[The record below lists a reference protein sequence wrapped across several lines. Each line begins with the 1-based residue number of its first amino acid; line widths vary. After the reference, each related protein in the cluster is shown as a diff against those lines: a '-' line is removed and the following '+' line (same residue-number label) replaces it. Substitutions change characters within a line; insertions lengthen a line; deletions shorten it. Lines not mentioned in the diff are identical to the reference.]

1 MNASYSDTLPF
12 NVLETETPPDS
23 QIAIGMVVDL
33 RREIEKRYFKKSI
46 YWKVFSFAFMFFL
59 FLTIWLLS
67 LKWDDTLSLIYAD
80 SMRLNKTIT
89 TLESSLTNSFES
101 QVKLSHLQ
109 HEVHAFMVN
118 TSGNGYGHDK
128 VRLESALAFSKGEKN
143 EDLKFNVTSGYS
155 EVR

>member
-1 MNASYSDTLPF
+1 MIACEDLVSVPF
-12 NVLETETPPDS
+12 NDPDSTSDS

-33 RREIEKRYFKKSI
+33 RRDIEKRYFQKSH
-46 YWKVFSFAFMFFL
+46 YWKVFSFAFMFFS

-67 LKWDDTLSLIYAD
+67 LKWDDTLKIIYQD
-80 SMRLNKTIT
+80 SMRLNNTID
-89 TLESSLTNSFES
+89 TLESSLANSVES

-143 EDLKFNVTSGYS
+143 EDLKFNVTSGFS